1 MLDNNVMDWQDS
13 IENDGEAFILLDE
26 PPLSV
31 KMPPWAIRIMP
42 SLPWKKPHKDFDEFW
57 QEEIL
62 QELPE
67 L

>member
-1 MLDNNVMDWQDS
+1 M
-13 IENDGEAFILLDE
+13 AFILLDE

-42 SLPWKKPHKDFDEFW
+42 ELPWKHREQLSEDVW
-57 QEEIL
+57 IEEIL

>member
-1 MLDNNVMDWQDS
+1 MSNTRKTETVREPLFHLSKRES
-13 IENDGEAFILLDE
+13 ISPA
-26 PPLSV
+26 
-31 KMPPWAIRIMP
+31 KAWAIRIMP
-42 SLPWKKPHKDFDEFW
+42 TLPWKRPNEDFSQFW